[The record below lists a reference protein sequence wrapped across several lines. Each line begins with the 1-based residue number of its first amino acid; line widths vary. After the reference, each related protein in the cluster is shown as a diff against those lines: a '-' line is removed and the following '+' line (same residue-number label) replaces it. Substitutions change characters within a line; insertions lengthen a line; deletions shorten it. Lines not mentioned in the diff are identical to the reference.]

1 MRPDLGQP
9 QALATRP
16 PPAWQLLLAF
26 ALSLS
31 TVCLLIGWLQNVHII
46 SSNGMYKSIQAEPW
60 IADPSAARLDPS
72 NYLFFP
78 LYGISARL
86 LDALGILRGVPW
98 KQFAYLNAFWAS
110 IGTVVVYAFA
120 HRLTGS
126 ALVAALVSAFHLGC
140 GFVLLLSVISEDI
153 MPGYVF
159 VLASMALAGI
169 WFDHP
174 TWRRIALVGVL
185 FTLGWLIEW
194 RLMFPTLPAL
204 VLALLT
210 APEPMA
216 RRLRHVLV
224 LVASILATSGIV
236 QLSWEG
242 HNGAIGLHDI
252 LWTGKGVATGW
263 AGLSWDKAWMMLSGV
278 GNYLLLVGGYVD
290 PRSAREALVPLS
302 FSVLL
307 QAAIFIASVV
317 LLWPRR
323 HEPRLRAV
331 AIVFLGTLGAGQ
343 VLNFYSQPQDPQ
355 MQLNVM
361 PWLIVAWTLM
371 LAALRPSQRRIG
383 IALAVLSFAPLAWN
397 VSALAKWRGD
407 DTRWLAATAALEKRF
422 PPDSSVFLYFGYEP
436 ITTWKYALWSRTWD
450 WDNKVDIPPA
460 PSPSPKFKWI
470 AVNAGAIR
478 HPGWTGAEHAAALK
492 RDIDLALDRGYR
504 VIVSDLWSWSP
515 DVLAAYL
522 GTVAASGRSDSIYR
536 MLHDDFRAT
545 EAFKDPIAGTYYE
558 LQRR

>member
-1 MRPDLGQP
+1 M
-9 QALATRP
+9 TRTP
-16 PPAWQLLLAF
+16 PIWQLLFAF
-26 ALSLS
+26 ALSL
-31 TVCLLIGWLQNVHII
+31 TVLCGLIGWLQNVHII

-60 IADPSAARLDPS
+60 IADPSTARLDPS

-78 LYGISARL
+78 LYGVSVRL

-110 IGTVVVYAFA
+110 LGTVVVYAFV

-126 ALVAALVSAFHLGC
+126 ARVAALASVFHLGC

-153 MPGYVF
+153 MPGYVL
-159 VLASMALAGI
+159 VLASMALAGL
-169 WFDHP
+169 WFDQP
-174 TWRRIALVGVL
+174 TWRRIAIVGVL

-204 VLALLT
+204 ALALLV
-210 APEPMA
+210 AREPM
-216 RRLRHVLV
+216 RRRIGHVLV
-224 LVASILATSGIV
+224 LLVSILATSGIV
-236 QLSWEG
+236 QLLWEG
-242 HNGAIGLHDI
+242 HTGAIGLHDI

-263 AGLSWDKAWMMLSGV
+263 AGITWDKVWMMLSGI
-278 GNYLLLVGGYVD
+278 GNYFLLVGGFVD
-290 PRSAREALVPLS
+290 PRSAREAAFPLS
-302 FSVLL
+302 LSVVV
-307 QAAIFIASVV
+307 QAAIFVASVILV
-317 LLWPRR
+317 WPRR

-331 AIVFLGTLGAGQ
+331 AVIFLGTLGAGQ

-355 MQLNVM
+355 MQINVM
-361 PWLIVAWTLM
+361 PWLTVAWALL
-371 LAALRPSQRRIG
+371 LAALLPSRRG
-383 IALAVLSFAPLAWN
+383 VALVLTVLSLVPFVWN
-397 VSALAKWRGD
+397 VSALARWRGD
-407 DTRWLAATAALEKRF
+407 DSRWLAATTALEKRF

-436 ITTWKYALWSRTWD
+436 ITTWQYALWSRTWD
-450 WDNKVDIPPA
+450 WDNRVAIPPA
-460 PSPSPKFKWI
+460 PSADPKFKWI

-478 HPGWTGAEHAAALK
+478 HPGWSRPEHAAALK

-504 VIVSDLWSWSP
+504 VVVSDMWAWPP

-522 GTVAASGRSDSIYR
+522 GTVAAAGRTDAIYR

-545 EAFKDPIAGTYYE
+545 EAFSDPIAGTYYE